1 MAWNEPP
8 DNKNRDQDP
17 WGRRPGGNNN
27 GGGPPDLDKVLGELG
42 KKLNQWLGGKKGG
55 SGGGGNGDGPG
66 GNRKPTGPQ
75 NIKGLV
81 LAAVI
86 VLGGLGL
93 YNSFYTIDEQQRGV
107 VLRLGNF
114 HKIEMPGLRFKM
126 PLVDQV
132 ERVNVT
138 NLRSY
143 SYEDL
148 MLTEDEN
155 IVSIS
160 MTVQYLAEDA
170 QAFALNVREPER
182 SMEDAADAALRHE
195 MGGVIMDQV
204 LTSGR
209 AELATSVRDRLQR
222 YLENYGSG
230 IRVSAVN
237 IMEAAAPDQVQD
249 AYDDVIRAREDEQRV
264 INEAQSYANS
274 VIPEA
279 RGQAQRRL
287 EEAEAYSAELVS
299 SAEGEAGRF
308 SALLAEYTQA
318 PGVTRERLFIET
330 VSDVYKRA
338 NKVMLDVSEGNN
350 NLMYLPLDRLSGK
363 ADQLSDDELD
373 RLSERLDQRRSGN

>member
-17 WGRRPGGNNN
+17 WGKRPGGNNS
-27 GGGPPDLDKVLGELG
+27 GGGPPDLDKVLGDLS
-42 KKLNQWLGGKKGG
+42 KKLKSWLGGNKGG
-55 SGGGGNGDGPG
+55 SGGGDGG
-66 GNRKPTGPQ
+66 GGRGGKSMGPQ
-75 NIKGLV
+75 NIKGLI

-107 VLRLGNF
+107 VLRLGTF
-114 HKIEMPGLRFKM
+114 HKIEMPGLRFKL

-132 ERVNVT
+132 ETVNVT

-155 IVSIS
+155 IVNIS
-160 MTVQYLAEDA
+160 MTVQYLAQDA
-170 QAFALNVREPER
+170 RDFALNVREPES

-209 AELATSVRDRLQR
+209 AELATNVRERLQG
-222 YLENYGSG
+222 YLEDYGSG

-249 AYDDVIRAREDEQRV
+249 AYDDVIRAREDEQRI

-279 RGQAQRRL
+279 RGQAQRQL
-287 EEAEAYSAELVS
+287 EEAEAYHAELVS

-308 SALLAEYTQA
+308 SSLLSEYSQA
-318 PGVTRERLFIET
+318 PEVTRERLFIET
-330 VSDVYKRA
+330 VSGVYERA

-350 NLMYLPLDRLSGK
+350 NLMYLPLDRLSGNT
-363 ADQLSDDELD
+363 DQLSDEELD